1 MTTYQ
6 EPTITVEDWRGRE
19 EQVSMAAYQ
28 ERWESA
34 KLREVT
40 RLAMWQGEA
49 DDVVEMERLEREF
62 AELRE
67 RVVRREFN
75 RQYEKEHGKSVMNAV
90 DYMEALA
97 EEFKA

>member
-1 MTTYQ
+1 MNKYS
-6 EPTITVEDWRGRE
+6 EPTITVTDWRGDDVE
-19 EQVSMAAYQ
+19 HTMASYQ
-28 ERWESA
+28 EVWESA

-67 RVVRREFN
+67 RIVRREFLSN
-75 RQYEKEHGKSVMNAV
+75 FKRQNPERNVGEELL
-90 DYMEALA
+90 EALI
-97 EEFKA
+97 EEGTL

>member
-1 MTTYQ
+1 MTTYN
-6 EPTITVEDWRGRE
+6 EPTINVTDWRDNTIE
-19 EQVSMAAYQ
+19 YTMAGYQ

-67 RVVRREFN
+67 RIVRREFN
-75 RQYEKEHGKSVMNAV
+75 RQYEKQHGHSVFDAV
-90 DYMEALA
+90 DYMKALA
-97 EEFKA
+97 EEFK